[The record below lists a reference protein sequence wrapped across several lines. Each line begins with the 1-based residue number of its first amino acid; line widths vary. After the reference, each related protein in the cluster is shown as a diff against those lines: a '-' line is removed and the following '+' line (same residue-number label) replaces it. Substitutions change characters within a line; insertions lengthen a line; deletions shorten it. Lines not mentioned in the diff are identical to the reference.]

1 MNLNL
6 KDRKILAELDLNA
19 RATYNDIGKTVHLS
33 KETTI
38 YRIKQLEKKGIIQ
51 RYTTLVNFG
60 KIGYTGYAIYNR
72 LIGVTR
78 EKKQEIID
86 YLKKIP
92 EIYWIALVGGK
103 YDLVYGI
110 MSKSVF
116 EFNKIH
122 YSILNKYGNYLTDN
136 TISIRT
142 ELRQNKRKYLIEH
155 KKTTNSPFFGKE
167 PEQEKLDELDKE
179 ILSELSNNARAPIL
193 EIAQIL
199 KKPAST
205 ISLRIKNL
213 EKKEVIQGYST
224 YIKAQKFGMQSYRL
238 LINLDNMDEQLRNK
252 LFGYIYYNRKMI
264 LAIETVGKW
273 SFEITLEVENQE
285 ELQTEIHQL
294 RETFKEQIRDIDI
307 IIMFDDDLVYDPYP
321 LRKKFRKKN

>member
-1 MNLNL
+1 M
-6 KDRKILAELDLNA
+6 E
-19 RATYNDIGKTVHLS
+19 S
-33 KETTI
+33 
-38 YRIKQLEKKGIIQ
+38 QEK
-51 RYTTLVNFG
+51 
-60 KIGYTGYAIYNR
+60 
-72 LIGVTR
+72 
-78 EKKQEIID
+78 KKQEIID